1 MIFAGNQESQE
12 SLVVPSGGGGEH
24 AAPDLRTLRTPV
36 SCRSPEPPCRPG
48 TERGHAIGA
57 RWASECPPAVSATA
71 RSGGIERGVPG
82 RRLVQTPRQQTSAL
96 LRRAPSRTGCTSVKR
111 RRDGFNCFCF
121 VRFCRNS
128 QSFTGICRN
137 PPESSVIPREFLVI
151 RRNSC

>member
-1 MIFAGNQESQE
+1 MIFAGKQESQE

-71 RSGGIERGVPG
+71 RGPAGSSAVSRGGASFR
-82 RRLVQTPRQQTSAL
+82 
-96 LRRAPSRTGCTSVKR
+96 RRASRRVRSCGER
-111 RRDGFNCFCF
+111 RVARDAPRSNAGVTASTAF
-121 VRFCRNS
+121 VSFASAGTRCNS
-128 QSFTGICRN
+128 QEFVGIPRN
-137 PPESSVIPREFLVI
+137 PQ
-151 RRNSC
+151 